1 MIEEAVEVIDEV
13 MVPVER
19 EVQRTIEIPVYNEV
33 EVYEDVEIEVPV
45 ERFQDVEVVHDRTE
59 TVDIIRENV
68 VENRREVAI
77 DKLVELTKRVDKPQ
91 FN

>member
-1 MIEEAVEVIDEV
+1 

-45 ERFQDVEVVHDRTE
+45 ERFQDVDVYQDRTE
-59 TVDIIRENV
+59 TIDVIRENV
-68 VENRREVAI
+68 VENRREHMV
-77 DKLVELTKRVDKPQ
+77 DKLVELTRRVDKPQ